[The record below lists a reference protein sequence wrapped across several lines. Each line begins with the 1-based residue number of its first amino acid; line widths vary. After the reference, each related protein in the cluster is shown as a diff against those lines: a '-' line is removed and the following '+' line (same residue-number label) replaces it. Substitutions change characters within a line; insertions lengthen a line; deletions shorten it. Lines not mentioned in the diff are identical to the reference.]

1 MSEEIAVILKR
12 LNATEGIKG
21 SLLMTPD
28 GMPVTSLL
36 GDGQDGE
43 TLSAVASGIFL
54 SIHKSMGKLD
64 LGEVTRYVL
73 CTEFGRVFIISLGK
87 MLLLVLAAPNIKI
100 AQVNVAIFQAANSI
114 KKSGRLEV

>member
-1 MSEEIAVILKR
+1 MTEEISAILKR
-12 LNATEGIKG
+12 LNSTDGIKG

-36 GDGQDGE
+36 GDGQDGDA
-43 TLSAVASGIFL
+43 LAAISSSIFL
-54 SIHKSMGKLD
+54 AINKSMGKLD

-87 MLLLVLAAPNIKI
+87 MILLVLAAQNIKI